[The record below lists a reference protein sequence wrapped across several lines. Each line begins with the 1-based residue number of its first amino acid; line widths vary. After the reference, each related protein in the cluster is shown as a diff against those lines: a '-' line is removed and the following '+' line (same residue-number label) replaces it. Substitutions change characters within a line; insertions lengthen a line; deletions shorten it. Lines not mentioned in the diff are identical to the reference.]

1 MRWPRKGVPLRP
13 AEGGKLT
20 IQFALTSRFS
30 QGDLPGSLR
39 PMDLNG
45 DVTGFRDNEFL
56 DFDVN
61 PAGSKLA
68 EN

>member
-1 MRWPRKGVPLRP
+1 
-13 AEGGKLT
+13 
-20 IQFALTSRFS
+20 
-30 QGDLPGSLR
+30 
-39 PMDLNG
+39 MDLNG

-61 PAGSKLA
+61 PTGSKLA

>member
-1 MRWPRKGVPLRP
+1 MN
-13 AEGGKLT
+13 
-20 IQFALTSRFS
+20 
-30 QGDLPGSLR
+30 
-39 PMDLNG
+39 LNG
-45 DVTGFRDNEFL
+45 DVTGFWDNEFL